1 MLIKI
6 LLKVIHKIIG
16 SSRDQMPT
24 FYYEVIHYFSL
35 GRKNDFIYLFRN
47 SGENRPTVTFLFFA
61 SE

>member
-1 MLIKI
+1 
-6 LLKVIHKIIG
+6 
-16 SSRDQMPT
+16 MPT

-35 GRKNDFIYLFRN
+35 GRKNDFIYLFCN

>member
-1 MLIKI
+1 
-6 LLKVIHKIIG
+6 
-16 SSRDQMPT
+16 MPT

-47 SGENRPTVTFLFFA
+47 SGENRPTVTFLFLA

>member
-1 MLIKI
+1 M
-6 LLKVIHKIIG
+6 G